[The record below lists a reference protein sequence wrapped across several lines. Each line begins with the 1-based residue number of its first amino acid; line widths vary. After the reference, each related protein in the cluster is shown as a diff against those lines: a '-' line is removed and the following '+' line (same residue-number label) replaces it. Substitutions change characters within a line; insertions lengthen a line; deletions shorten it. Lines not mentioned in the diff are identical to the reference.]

1 MAAFFADVAQVIAA
15 IFWFL
20 IVIVKPV
27 SLFFNRQN
35 AWVGVSQKRGS
46 ENALHGHSRLFSMP
60 DKVSI
65 HFSLW
70 ILKNGFSLSNR

>member
-35 AWVGVSQKRGS
+35 AWFKASQ
-46 ENALHGHSRLFSMP
+46 NTRL
-60 DKVSI
+60 
-65 HFSLW
+65 
-70 ILKNGFSLSNR
+70 GECLSWQFLFVFHA